1 MGDTV
6 VRGPDWLVHHSDQ
19 SNGGAGQK
27 GTVEKDHQE
36 KGAFY
41 VKWDNGTT
49 DAYRCGYDN
58 LIEIVAVEVTEVR
71 LCYPFLSLSLSLSLP
86 PPPLSLFL
94 SPPPSLCVSE
104 WSDKALQSRFRP
116 STPLSNDAQTS
127 FGWWP
132 LYPPVVSLFE
142 GYNTLNS

>member
-6 VRGPDWLVHHSDQ
+6 VRGPDWLVHNSDQ

-58 LIEIVAVEVTEVR
+58 LIEIVAVEVTVVR
-71 LCYPFLSLSLSLSLP
+71 LCYPFLSLSLSLFLSPSPPPSFSLSL
-86 PPPLSLFL
+86 PPPLSLCISLPL
-94 SPPPSLCVSE
+94 SASPSGAIKHYRAVSGLPPPFPTMRKL
-104 WSDKALQSRFRP
+104 P
-116 STPLSNDAQTS
+116 SAGGRCIL
-127 FGWWP
+127 
-132 LYPPVVSLFE
+132 L
-142 GYNTLNS
+142 